1 MSYFNVIKEIERGN
15 IANVYLLL
23 GMESFFI
30 QNIVQKLINDVLAGE
45 RDNLTTYDLT
55 EVPIQQ
61 VVQDATTFPFFGERK
76 VIVANNAS
84 FLQSRPKK
92 LPFTHNI
99 ESLEQYLRQPSPST
113 VFVLIAPYES
123 IDGREKMTR
132 QLKKEARFV
141 ECMPINKRDL
151 HKWILTFTKHANIQ
165 IERDAVELLAANL
178 STNLY
183 LVQNELNKCAQYV
196 GEGNIITK
204 DVVLKLLA
212 HLPINTAL
220 ELADVVIHRDLA
232 KAMFIYRDLK
242 LTGEEPIG
250 LIALLAFQFR
260 IILQVKLLKQ
270 KGYTEYQ
277 MRQKINAHP
286 YVIKIA
292 YERERRFTF
301 ELLKKIISHLTE
313 ADAKIK
319 RGEMNADLAF
329 EQLLYSLMNI
339 AS

>member
-1 MSYFNVIKEIERGN
+1 MSYFKVIKEIEKGN
-15 IANVYLLL
+15 IADVYLLL
-23 GMESFFI
+23 GTESFFI
-30 QNIVQKLINDVLAGE
+30 QNIIQKLISDVLEGE
-45 RDNLTTYDLT
+45 RGNLATYDLT
-55 EVPIQQ
+55 ETPVQHI
-61 VVQDATTFPFFGERK
+61 VQDAETFPFFGERK
-76 VIVANNAS
+76 LIVANNAT
-84 FLQSRPKK
+84 FLQARPKK
-92 LPFTHNI
+92 LTFDHNLD
-99 ESLEQYLRQPSPST
+99 SLEKYLQQPIPST

-123 IDGREKMTR
+123 IDGRKKMTR

-141 ECMPINKRDL
+141 ECMPINKKEL

-165 IERDAVELLAANL
+165 IETEAVELLAANL

-196 GEGNIITK
+196 GEGNVITK
-204 DVVLKLLA
+204 EVVLKLLA

-220 ELADVVIHRDLA
+220 ELADAVIHRDLA

-277 MRQKINAHP
+277 MRQKIKAHP

-301 ELLKKIISHLTE
+301 QLLRQMINQLTE
-313 ADAKIK
+313 TDAKIK
-319 RGEMNADLAF
+319 RGQMIEDLAF
-329 EQLLYSLMNI
+329 EELLYTLMK
-339 AS
+339 AV